1 MLRAEAVGCGCGTR
15 RSLVAGKV
23 WQSQR
28 LGPRASVGREGLTF
42 HGLVAVKC
50 GIPQTVDFDL
60 SSVLD
65 GEVRTVSCG
74 PSRRKETCLRL
85 RVPTRKHGSV
95 RGAFVPA
102 VPGGARR

>member
-1 MLRAEAVGCGCGTR
+1 MGCGCGTR

-65 GEVRTVSCG
+65 GEVRLVRSNF
-74 PSRRKETCLRL
+74 PKEGDLSPTESTDPQAWVGAWCLR
-85 RVPTRKHGSV
+85 TRCSW
-95 RGAFVPA
+95 
-102 VPGGARR
+102 GARR